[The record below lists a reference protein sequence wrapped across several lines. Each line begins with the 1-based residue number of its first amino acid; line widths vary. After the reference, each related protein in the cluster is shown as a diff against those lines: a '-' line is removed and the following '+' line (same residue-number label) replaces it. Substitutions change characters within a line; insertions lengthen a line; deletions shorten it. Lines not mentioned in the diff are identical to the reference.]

1 MTVSI
6 RTVGAPAL
14 RYERKFVVPW
24 SARHGVLAKLRLH
37 PARFEEQYAPRFV
50 NSLYFDTPSF
60 RHYWESVDGVARRE
74 KTRIRWYGDLCGH
87 VDSPHVEAK
96 AKDGNVGWKRT
107 SPLPDFELKPGVTG
121 EELDAWLGPPRSR
134 EVSAHALGPVLM
146 NRYRRAYWVSRDGRF
161 RVTMDSNVAYHRVS
175 RMRNAFLRPLDD
187 PWSVIIELKYDVSD
201 DADASGITRGLPFRL
216 GRNSK
221 YVIGV
226 DRLYGHLGCV
236 LAE

>member
-6 RTVGAPAL
+6 RAVGARAL
-14 RYERKFVVPW
+14 RYERKFVIPR
-24 SARHGVLAKLRLH
+24 SASHGISAKLRLH

-60 RHYWESVDGVARRE
+60 RHYRESVDGVARRE
-74 KTRIRWYGDLCGH
+74 KIRIRWYGDLCGH
-87 VDSPHVEAK
+87 VESPHVEAK

-107 SPLPDFELKPGVTG
+107 SRLPDFELKPGVTG
-121 EELDAWLGPPRSR
+121 EELDDWLGPPRSR
-134 EVSAHALGPVLM
+134 ETHARALGPVLM
-146 NRYRRAYWVSRDGRF
+146 NRYRRGYWVSRDGRF
-161 RVTMDSNVAYHRVS
+161 RLTIDSDVAYHRVW

-187 PWSVIIELKYDVSD
+187 PWSVIIELKYDVSEEG
-201 DADASGITRGLPFRL
+201 DASDITRGLPFRL

-221 YVIGV
+221 YAIGV
-226 DRLYGHLGCV
+226 DRLYGHLGRV